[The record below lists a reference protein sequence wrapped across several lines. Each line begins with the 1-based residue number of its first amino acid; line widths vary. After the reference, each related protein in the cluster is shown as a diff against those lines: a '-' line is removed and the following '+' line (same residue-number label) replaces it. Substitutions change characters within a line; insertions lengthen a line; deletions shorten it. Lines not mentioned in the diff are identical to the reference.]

1 MKNLVLILAMIFAF
15 SGCFAKEP
23 EIPEN
28 FSEPSENE
36 TKTEIEAE
44 TNEQQKI
51 FLPLQNFLEEESEY
65 SDNAVVTGRRT
76 EIPVVLPEK
85 AEESESNLIPAEFW
99 PELVEEI
106 RTDYPDFDPE
116 NPGWKAFYNFYA
128 VDGTA
133 GMLKISYYI
142 DDNIITDKAIIGVI
156 ENGVI
161 VRLNYT
167 NIDFGANEEE
177 IRSKAEKFLETTT
190 QTKKIFEEDE
200 EFLSE
205 ETIFCYEYPTGVL
218 KYVYQLYFLEGPEGE
233 QVINNSYGC
242 EWIVE

>member
-1 MKNLVLILAMIFAF
+1 MKKLILILAIILAF
-15 SGCFAKEP
+15 SGCLANEP

-28 FSEPSENE
+28 NPESP
-36 TKTEIEAE
+36 EIESKE
-44 TNEQQKI
+44 EPEEQQKI
-51 FLPLQNFLEEESEY
+51 FLPLQNFLEEENEY

-76 EIPVVLPEK
+76 EIPVVLPENI
-85 AEESESNLIPAEFW
+85 EESSSNVFPADFW
-99 PELVEEI
+99 PELVAEI
-106 RTDYPDFDPE
+106 RMDYPDFDPE
-116 NPGWKAFYNFYA
+116 NPGWKAAYNFYA

-133 GMLKISYYI
+133 GMLKINYYI
-142 DDNIITDKAIIGVI
+142 GENIITDKAIIGVI

-167 NIDFGANEEE
+167 NIDFDADEDVV
-177 IRSKAEKFLETTT
+177 RKKAENFLETTT

-205 ETIFCYEYPTGVL
+205 ETIFCYEYPSGIL

-233 QVINNSYGC
+233 QVINNDYGC

>member
-1 MKNLVLILAMIFAF
+1 MKALILILAMILAF
-15 SGCFAKEP
+15 SGCFANAP

-28 FSEPSENE
+28 EAKTESETEAE
-36 TKTEIEAE
+36 TKTE
-44 TNEQQKI
+44 TNEQPKL

-65 SDNAVVTGRRT
+65 TDTAVVTGRRT
-76 EIPVVLPEK
+76 EIPVVLPEN
-85 AEESESNLIPAEFW
+85 AEKGDSNLIPAEFW
-99 PELVEEI
+99 PELVAEI
-106 RTDYPDFDPE
+106 RMDYPEFNPE

-128 VDGTA
+128 ADGTA
-133 GMLKISYYI
+133 GMLKINYYFG
-142 DDNIITDKAIIGVI
+142 DNIITDKAIIGVI

-167 NIDFGANEEE
+167 NVDFEANEEE
-177 IRSKAEKFLETTT
+177 IREKAKNFLETTT
-190 QTKKIFEEDE
+190 QTKKIFEENE

-205 ETIFCYEYPTGVL
+205 ETIFCYEYPTGIL